1 MLLRLR
7 IVFALLFA
15 VLFYLV
21 ALATAAG
28 LVWAGVQVGASIVHF
43 RGRIIIA
50 IGIAAL
56 GLIAAGAV
64 VLWSLLPRWQRFV
77 APGPELSPRT
87 HPKLFREVERIAALT
102 GEAPPRHIYLVPDV
116 NAFVT
121 ERGGVMGLFSQRV
134 MGVGLPLLSNLTV
147 AQLRSVLAH
156 EFGHYAGGDVKLLPW
171 INKARAAMIG
181 SVQNLSSAA
190 ETANTSEVAIATF
203 IFAAVRAPFLW
214 TAKMYLRFT
223 QALSRAQE
231 IAADAL
237 ACRVAGTQTHVE
249 ALTLTNRAGLAFGAF
264 LNEDVR
270 PLLAQGRVPPLAQG
284 FSAFLSV
291 KQVREALDA
300 QPAQASADPY
310 DSHPTLE
317 ERIAHA
323 RKLALPGTRRTDDDA
338 PALSLLSDVAA
349 CELEVLRFATEREE
363 LQPVSWED
371 SGEHLVGLWRRER
384 DSLRRA
390 FSGRTLGDAPRMP
403 QEIRALL
410 KTNEFDDQDAGDP
423 DVQRFAHRL
432 TWLTCAVALVDAG
445 ARVVNQPGQAIRFE
459 RDGETFDPSAS
470 LDRFHGPDGSPEA
483 WCAEW
488 VAAGVADVPFAPE
501 DDSKV

>member
-28 LVWAGVQVGASIVHF
+28 LLWAGVQVGTSLVHF
-43 RGRIIIA
+43 RGRVIIV

-77 APGPELSPRT
+77 APGPELSPQT

-102 GEAPPRHIYLVPDV
+102 GEAAPRHIYLVPDV

-190 ETANTSEVAIATF
+190 ESANTSGSPSPRSSSPPCARRSCGPRSCTCASPRRS
-203 IFAAVRAPFLW
+203 AARRRSPPTRSPAASRAP
-214 TAKMYLRFT
+214 
-223 QALSRAQE
+223 
-231 IAADAL
+231 
-237 ACRVAGTQTHVE
+237 
-249 ALTLTNRAGLAFGAF
+249 
-264 LNEDVR
+264 
-270 PLLAQGRVPPLAQG
+270 
-284 FSAFLSV
+284 
-291 KQVREALDA
+291 
-300 QPAQASADPY
+300 
-310 DSHPTLE
+310 
-317 ERIAHA
+317 
-323 RKLALPGTRRTDDDA
+323 RRTSR
-338 PALSLLSDVAA
+338 P
-349 CELEVLRFATEREE
+349 
-363 LQPVSWED
+363 
-371 SGEHLVGLWRRER
+371 
-384 DSLRRA
+384 
-390 FSGRTLGDAPRMP
+390 
-403 QEIRALL
+403 
-410 KTNEFDDQDAGDP
+410 
-423 DVQRFAHRL
+423 
-432 TWLTCAVALVDAG
+432 
-445 ARVVNQPGQAIRFE
+445 
-459 RDGETFDPSAS
+459 
-470 LDRFHGPDGSPEA
+470 
-483 WCAEW
+483 
-488 VAAGVADVPFAPE
+488 
-501 DDSKV
+501 